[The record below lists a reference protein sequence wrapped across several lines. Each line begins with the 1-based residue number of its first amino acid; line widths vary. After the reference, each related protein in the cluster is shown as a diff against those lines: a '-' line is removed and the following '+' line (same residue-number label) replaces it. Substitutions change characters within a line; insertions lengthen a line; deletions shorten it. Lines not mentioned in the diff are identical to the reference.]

1 VEVSAKLPTLKGNN
15 HRVKEQETPWLI
27 LHHPDREWRG
37 ETMILSPQEDLPT
50 QDSMGKE
57 NHSTTR
63 TRTSMDNR
71 RTSNSYTS
79 PATMKFAL
87 QAAAKENNQTPFST
101 VKTHILNKIQAS
113 YDEGFDVAKSLDEE
127 KLVDIDQEKP
137 KLAVSR
143 ETDPT
148 LKAAE
153 EENNKITLQAE
164 MIAFL
169 ERKKAL
175 RQGMNKAY
183 AMIYEFHCTKG
194 MQSAIKEHPKFDSE
208 IKNNPIELLKSIKVL
223 MQP

>member
-1 VEVSAKLPTLKGNN
+1 
-15 HRVKEQETPWLI
+15 
-27 LHHPDREWRG
+27 
-37 ETMILSPQEDLPT
+37 
-50 QDSMGKE
+50 
-57 NHSTTR
+57 
-63 TRTSMDNR
+63 
-71 RTSNSYTS
+71 
-79 PATMKFAL
+79 MKFAL
-87 QAAAKENNQTPFST
+87 QAAAKENNQTLFST
-101 VKTHILNKIQAS
+101 VKICILNKIQAS
-113 YDEGFDVAKSLDEE
+113 YEEGYDVAKSLDEE

-153 EENNKITLQAE
+153 EENNKNTLQAE

-194 MQSAIKEHPKFDSE
+194 MQNAIKEHPKYDSE

-223 MQP
+223 MHEPVRARYPLASLTDEVVRNRTDASFY